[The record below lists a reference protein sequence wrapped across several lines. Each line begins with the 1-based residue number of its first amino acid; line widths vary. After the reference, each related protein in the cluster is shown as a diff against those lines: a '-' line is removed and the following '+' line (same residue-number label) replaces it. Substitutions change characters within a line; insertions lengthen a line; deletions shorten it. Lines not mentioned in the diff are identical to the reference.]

1 MHDSGTGTPPF
12 GSRAR
17 WLWELP
23 FVGGLLGGVLLLW
36 LRGGL
41 LVLDGSVA
49 GYHWPEWLHNA
60 WHVVHG
66 RWDRMSGFRKPL
78 HGYLVGMLGELTGYD
93 NAAIFVASV
102 SSLVMLVSAAVLARV
117 LAGPAAGGLAAV
129 TLAAVP
135 LVANATHWGNGYP
148 LLAATTGAALAG
160 SALLAA
166 HPSRRTLALAAATTI
181 AALASEDRGML
192 VVPWVLGM
200 TAWALRAPG
209 RPRVAWFLL
218 AAVLATTVPPA
229 IDYGLGHRA
238 PFALSATDKRIA
250 QKDVVYRWLQIEPDP
265 DLVAACATIRLE
277 ETLEP
282 ALFQTPCA
290 AAVLHYNSATIAP
303 KATFY
308 SGFALLLGLCG
319 WLVSPRPRRQLVQ
332 LGAVTG
338 GAAWLVFATA
348 TPMPHR
354 YILQFVVP
362 LVVVVPVAVGR
373 LGALAGPGWR
383 GWGVS
388 TAVCLGVGVWGWLA
402 DPHDRNGLWQRT
414 RGDWSAPEWVDDAQL
429 VRAHVPVDERVLDC
443 IDHGINSAVLPDH
456 VVGPAPFLSP
466 DPGFCVDWIAHPT
479 RFGAAPRWVVVGVGE
494 EVFDSGARQKVRLD
508 QLVSQTERW
517 TLAAEQSG
525 TQLWVRQ

>member
-1 MHDSGTGTPPF
+1 MGAGTACR
-12 GSRAR
+12 GSAS
-17 WLWELP
+17 P
-23 FVGGLLGGVLLLW
+23 CTATSSACSASF
-36 LRGGL
+36 
-41 LVLDGSVA
+41 
-49 GYHWPEWLHNA
+49 
-60 WHVVHG
+60 
-66 RWDRMSGFRKPL
+66 
-78 HGYLVGMLGELTGYD
+78 TGYD
-93 NAAIFVASV
+93 DAAILVASV
-102 SSLVMLVSAAVLARV
+102 SGLVMLASAAVLARV

-181 AALASEDRGML
+181 AALASEDRGRL
-192 VVPWVLGM
+192 VEPWVLGM
-200 TAWALRAPG
+200 TASCAPR

-218 AAVLATTVPPA
+218 AAVPATTVPPA

-238 PFALSATDKRIA
+238 PFAPSATDSASPRKTWCTAGCGSSPTPTSWPLVRPSGSKKRLSSPSS
-250 QKDVVYRWLQIEPDP
+250 R
-265 DLVAACATIRLE
+265 
-277 ETLEP
+277 
-282 ALFQTPCA
+282 PCA

-332 LGAVTG
+332 LGVVTG

-362 LVVVVPVAVGR
+362 LVVVVPVAIGR

-388 TAVCLGVGVWGWLA
+388 TAVCLGVGSGDGWLT
-402 DPHDRNGLWQRT
+402 P
-414 RGDWSAPEWVDDAQL
+414 
-429 VRAHVPVDERVLDC
+429 
-443 IDHGINSAVLPDH
+443 
-456 VVGPAPFLSP
+456 
-466 DPGFCVDWIAHPT
+466 
-479 RFGAAPRWVVVGVGE
+479 
-494 EVFDSGARQKVRLD
+494 
-508 QLVSQTERW
+508 
-517 TLAAEQSG
+517 
-525 TQLWVRQ
+525 